1 MFLPP
6 DHAVFL
12 RTHAERCGRE
22 VVLTRKDPSARLE
35 QAFAQV
41 QSAVVW
47 PEFMHYYLG
56 FDAVAAVLQL
66 LVFLGNRN
74 VTLFEY
80 ERSLPPSNRDQ
91 FSLHCPWDEMGRVMR
106 ELAQQTSVDLESVPE
121 GVKLRYPEGEVF
133 VLPSSDLPQLDVSVE
148 VSEDVTAAQFVD
160 EIYRQLGRIIG

>member
-1 MFLPP
+1 M
-6 DHAVFL
+6 
-12 RTHAERCGRE
+12 
-22 VVLTRKDPSARLE
+22 
-35 QAFAQV
+35 
-41 QSAVVW
+41 
-47 PEFMHYYLG
+47 
-56 FDAVAAVLQL
+56 LQL
-66 LVFLGNRN
+66 LVVLGHST